1 MMRTSIQAT
10 RCRSLT
16 GTTKKRILLATGGV
30 KTVLHYCKFIPGI
43 VLYASED
50 DETCTNGWY
59 EHGKYPFVFDVMF
72 PEKGSPAGFGYLD
85 VMVNPQEYID
95 KLDSVILK
103 SANLSKPRYFVS
115 SGSNVN
121 AEDFA
126 DLSKDLVEVS
136 GTMDETKL
144 SRSSRHSYRNMLS
157 TCEHSKWM
165 S

>member
-1 MMRTSIQAT
+1 
-10 RCRSLT
+10 
-16 GTTKKRILLATGGV
+16 
-30 KTVLHYCKFIPGI
+30 
-43 VLYASED
+43 
-50 DETCTNGWY
+50 
-59 EHGKYPFVFDVMF
+59 MF

-136 GTMDETKL
+136 GTMDETKIKQIQPPQL
-144 SRSSRHSYRNMLS
+144 PEYVINMRTLKVDELKETS
-157 TCEHSKWM
+157 GNRDFLRDPQHRE
-165 S
+165 